1 MILMPDKLKI
11 VFLFCF
17 LMNSIFFVESCPVNA
32 VEFEEPAV
40 RSTMYADK
48 EFVRKQFVFSPYETI
63 FLVLDFS
70 NLEPG
75 EYVLTTDWIRPGSV
89 VEHQNRYSFD
99 LELFTPAY
107 RLFTWLR
114 LWEEGPLKRVLT
126 GSDFKR
132 VFYGMWE
139 TKVYLNGKSITKQ
152 YFEIY

>member
-1 MILMPDKLKI
+1 MPDKLKI

-40 RSTMYADK
+40 RSAMYADK
-48 EFVRKQFVFSPYETI
+48 EFVRKQFVFSPDETI
-63 FLVLDFS
+63 FLVLDFP

-75 EYVLTTDWIRPGSV
+75 EYVMTTDWVRSGGV
-89 VEHQNRYSFD
+89 VEYQDSHAFVLD
-99 LELFTPAY
+99 IFTPAY
-107 RLFTWLR
+107 RLYTWLR
-114 LWEEGPLKRVLT
+114 LWKEGPLKRVLT

-132 VFYGMWE
+132 EFYGMWE
-139 TKVYLNGKSITKQ
+139 VKGYLNGKVVTKQ